1 MKVVPTGFCPLARL
15 PGDKMELRNIA
26 IIAHV
31 DHGKTTLVD
40 AMLKQAHA
48 LSRHDE
54 GGERIMDSNDL
65 ERERGITILAKNT
78 AVEWAGVKINI
89 VDTPGHADFGGEVE
103 RALSMV
109 DGVLLLVD
117 AAEGPMPQTR
127 FVLKKAV
134 EAGLKPIVVINKVD
148 KKDARPDEVLNETFD
163 LMAELG
169 ASEEQLDFPFLYAIG
184 REGAAWLG
192 DAKKD
197 NLEDLFKVILESIPA
212 PHIEEGPFQLRVAN
226 LDYSNFLGKIAL
238 GKVHRG
244 TVRKNET
251 VAIVGEYE
259 IRTQKVLAVFTHKG
273 LERLEVEEVTP
284 GDIVAIAGMEG
295 VEIGDTIASREAPE
309 ALPRLAVDEPTVSIT
324 ITPNTSPFVGREG
337 KLVTSRQIRERL
349 MHELE
354 TNVAL
359 RVIEVTPDTF
369 ELHGRGEL
377 HLSVLLETMRR
388 EGYELSVGQPSVLYK
403 EIDGQIQ
410 EPYEYLVVDVPEAKF
425 GPVMERLG
433 TRKAQMVH
441 MEQEAG
447 RIRAEF
453 TVPARAL
460 FGFRTNFL
468 TLTAGE
474 GVMSHSFSHY
484 GPHVGSLETR
494 TTGSAVAMEAG
505 VAYGYSLFRLQERI
519 SFFIDPGTEVY
530 VGMIVGENSRDNDLN
545 VNVNINK
552 KLTNVRA
559 SGSDEAIRLIPPR
572 KFTLEEAL
580 EFLAPDELLEV
591 TPKSLRLRKRVLDP
605 AQRKRAE
612 VV

>member
-1 MKVVPTGFCPLARL
+1 
-15 PGDKMELRNIA
+15 MELRNIA

-40 AMLKQAHA
+40 AMLKQAKA
-48 LSRHDE
+48 LSRHDQ
-54 GGERIMDSNDL
+54 GGERIMDSTDL

-78 AVEWAGVKINI
+78 AVQWEGVKINI

-127 FVLKKAV
+127 FVLKKAI

-148 KKDARPDEVLNETFD
+148 KKDARPEDVLNKTFD

-169 ASEEQLDFPFLYAIG
+169 ASDEQLDFPHLYAVG
-184 REGAAWLG
+184 REGTAWLG
-192 DAKKD
+192 DSPKPD
-197 NLEDLFKVILESIPA
+197 LTDLFETILRHIPA
-212 PHIEEGPFQLRVAN
+212 PKIAQGPFQLRAAN
-226 LDYSNFLGKIAL
+226 LDYSNYLGKIAL

-244 TVRKNET
+244 TVRKNQFVT
-251 VAIVGEYE
+251 IVGEHSS
-259 IRTQKVLAVFTHKG
+259 RDLKVVAVFTHQG
-273 LERLEVEEVTP
+273 LQRLEVDEATP

-295 VEIGDTIASREAPE
+295 VEIGDTIAAKEAPE

-324 ITPNTSPFVGREG
+324 VTPNTSPFAGREG
-337 KLVTSRQIRERL
+337 GFVTSRQIRERL
-349 MHELE
+349 QKELE

-359 RVIEVTPDTF
+359 RVIEATPDTF

-388 EGYELSVGQPSVLYK
+388 EGFELSVGQPRVLYK
-403 EIDGQIQ
+403 EVEGQIQ
-410 EPYEYLVVDVPEAKF
+410 EPYEYLLVDVPEAKF
-425 GPVMERLG
+425 GPVMETLG
-433 TRKAQMVH
+433 SRRAQMVH
-441 MEQEAG
+441 MGQESR

-460 FGFRTNFL
+460 FGFRTIFL

-474 GVMSHSFSHY
+474 GVMSHNFHAY

-505 VAYGYSLFRLQERI
+505 VAYAYSLYRLQERI

-530 VGMIVGENSRDNDLN
+530 VGMIVGENTRANDLN

-559 SGSDEAIRLIPPR
+559 AGSDENIRLIPPR

-580 EFLAPDELLEV
+580 EFLAPDELLEI
-591 TPKSLRLRKRVLDP
+591 TPQSLRLRKRVLDP
-605 AQRKRAE
+605 SQRKRAE
-612 VV
+612 LVQGN

>member
-1 MKVVPTGFCPLARL
+1 
-15 PGDKMELRNIA
+15 MELRNIA

-78 AVEWAGVKINI
+78 AVEWGGVKINI

-169 ASEEQLDFPFLYAIG
+169 ASEEQLDFPYLYAIG
-184 REGAAWLG
+184 RKGAAWLG
-192 DAKKD
+192 DAQKD
-197 NLEDLFKVILESIPA
+197 DLEDLFKVILESIPA

-244 TVRKNET
+244 TVKKNET
-251 VAIVGEYE
+251 VAIVGEHE
-259 IRTQKVLAVFTHKG
+259 TRTQKVLAVFTHKG

-295 VEIGDTIASREAPE
+295 VEIGDTIASRESPE

-324 ITPNTSPFVGREG
+324 VTPNTSPFAGREG
-337 KLVTSRQIRERL
+337 KFVTSRQIRERL
-349 MHELE
+349 MRELE

-403 EIDGQIQ
+403 EVGGQIQ
-410 EPYEYLVVDVPEAKF
+410 EPYEYLVIDVPEAKF
-425 GPVMERLG
+425 GPVMETLG
-433 TRKAQMVH
+433 TRKAQMAH
-441 MEQEAG
+441 MEQEGG

-453 TVPARAL
+453 RVPARAL

-474 GVMSHSFSHY
+474 GVMSHSFDSY
-484 GPHVGSLETR
+484 GPHVGALETR

-505 VAYGYSLFRLQERI
+505 VAYAYSLYRLQERI

-530 VGMIVGENSRDNDLN
+530 VGMIVGENARDNDLN

-559 SGSDEAIRLIPPR
+559 AGSDENIRLIPPR

-580 EFLAPDELLEV
+580 EFLAPDELLEI

-605 AQRKRAE
+605 TQRKRAE

>member
-1 MKVVPTGFCPLARL
+1 
-15 PGDKMELRNIA
+15 MELRNIA

-40 AMLKQAHA
+40 AMLRQANA
-48 LSRHDE
+48 LARGVD
-54 GGERIMDSNDL
+54 GDRLMDSNDL
-65 ERERGITILAKNT
+65 EKERGITILAKNT
-78 AVEWAGVKINI
+78 AVVWNDVKINI

-148 KKDARPDEVLNETFD
+148 KKDARPDAVLNETFD
-163 LMAELG
+163 LMSELG
-169 ASEEQLDFPFLYAIG
+169 ASEEQLDFPYLYAVG
-184 REGAAWLG
+184 RDGTAWRTQ
-192 DAKKD
+192 KRY
-197 NLEDLFKVILESIPA
+197 DLSELFEVILAEIPA
-212 PHIEEGPFQLRVAN
+212 PKVEEGSFQLRVAN
-226 LDYSNFLGKIAL
+226 LDYSSYLGKIAL

-244 TVRKNET
+244 TAKKGQTIVMLGEHQNRDAKI
-251 VAIVGEYE
+251 VA
-259 IRTQKVLAVFTHKG
+259 AFTHKG
-273 LERLEVEEVTP
+273 LERVEVEEVTP
-284 GDIVAIAGMEG
+284 GDIVALAGMEG
-295 VEIGDTIASREAPE
+295 VEIGDTLADKLAPE
-309 ALPRLAVDEPTVSIT
+309 ALPRLLVDEPTVSIT
-324 ITPNTSPFVGREG
+324 LTPNTSPLSGREG
-337 KLVTSRQIRERL
+337 KFVTSRQLRERL

-388 EGYELSVGQPSVLYK
+388 EGYEFSVGQPSVLLK
-403 EIDGQIQ
+403 EIEGQVN

-425 GPVMERLG
+425 GNVMESLG
-433 TRKAQMVH
+433 SRKAQMAH
-441 MEQEAG
+441 MEQDSG
-447 RIRAEF
+447 RVRADF

-468 TLTAGE
+468 SMTAGE
-474 GVMSHSFSHY
+474 GVMSHTFHGY
-484 GPHVGSLETR
+484 GPHVGGLETR
-494 TTGSAVAMEAG
+494 SSGSAVAMEAG
-505 VAYGYSLFRLQERI
+505 NAFAYSLFKLQERV

-530 VGMIVGENSRDNDLN
+530 VGMIVGENARDNDLN
-545 VNVNINK
+545 INVCKNK

-559 SGSDEAIRLIPPR
+559 AGSDENIHLTPSK

-580 EFLAPDELLEV
+580 EFLAPDELLEI

-605 AQRKRAE
+605 SKRKRAE

>member
-1 MKVVPTGFCPLARL
+1 MQ
-15 PGDKMELRNIA
+15 LRNIA

-40 AMLKQAHA
+40 AMLRQSKA
-48 LSRHDE
+48 LAKDL
-54 GGERIMDSNDL
+54 GTERIMDSNDL

-78 AVEWAGVKINI
+78 AIERDGVKINI

-127 FVLKKAV
+127 FVLKKAI

-169 ASEEQLDFPFLYAIG
+169 ATEEQLDFPYLSAVG
-184 REGAAWLG
+184 REGTAWLG
-192 DAKKD
+192 DVAKD
-197 NLEDLFKVILESIPA
+197 DLSDLFATILKHIPA
-212 PHIEEGPFQLRVAN
+212 PKIEEGPFQLRVAN
-226 LDYSNFLGKIAL
+226 LDYSSYLGKIAL

-244 TVRKNET
+244 TARKGET
-251 VAIVGEYE
+251 IAIVGESE
-259 IRTQKVLAVFTHKG
+259 TRNLKIVAAFTHKG

-295 VEIGDTIASREAPE
+295 VEIGDTLSSREAPE

-324 ITPNTSPFVGREG
+324 MTPNTSPMSGREG

-388 EGYELSVGQPSVLYK
+388 EGFEFSVGQPSVLLK
-403 EIDGQIQ
+403 DMDGQVQ
-410 EPYEYLVVDVPEAKF
+410 EPYEYLAVDVPEAKF
-425 GPVMERLG
+425 GPVMESLG
-433 TRKAQMVH
+433 GRKAQMIH
-441 MEQEAG
+441 MEQSEG
-447 RIRAEF
+447 RVRADF

-468 TLTAGE
+468 SMTAGE
-474 GVMSHSFSHY
+474 GIMSHNFHGY
-484 GPHVGSLETR
+484 GPHVGSMETR

-505 VAYGYSLFRLQERI
+505 EAFAYSLFRLQERI
-519 SFFIDPGTEVY
+519 DFFIDPGTEVY
-530 VGMIVGENSRDNDLN
+530 VGMIVGENARDNDLN
-545 VNVNINK
+545 VNVCINK

-559 SGSDEAIRLIPPR
+559 AGSDENIRLIPPR
-572 KFTLEEAL
+572 KFSLEEAL

-605 AQRKRAE
+605 SQRKRAE
-612 VV
+612 AV

>member
-1 MKVVPTGFCPLARL
+1 
-15 PGDKMELRNIA
+15 MELRNIA

-474 GVMSHSFSHY
+474 GVMSHSFSPY
-484 GPHVGSLETR
+484 GPHVGSFETR

>member
-1 MKVVPTGFCPLARL
+1 VS
-15 PGDKMELRNIA
+15 LRNIA

-40 AMLKQAHA
+40 AMLKQAKA
-48 LSRHDE
+48 LSRQDE
-54 GGERIMDSNDL
+54 GAELIMDSGDL

-78 AVEWAGVKINI
+78 AVQWEGVKINI

-127 FVLKKAV
+127 FVLKKAI

-169 ASEEQLDFPFLYAIG
+169 ASDEQLDFPHLYAVG
-184 REGAAWLG
+184 REGTAWLG
-192 DAKKD
+192 DSPKPD
-197 NLEDLFKVILESIPA
+197 LTDLFEAILRHIPA
-212 PHIEEGPFQLRVAN
+212 PEVAEGPFQLRVAN
-226 LDYSNFLGKIAL
+226 LDYSNFLGRIAL

-244 TVRKNET
+244 TVRKGQFVT
-251 VAIVGEYE
+251 IVGEHGN
-259 IRTQKVLAVFTHKG
+259 RDLKVAAVFTHQG
-273 LERLEVEEVTP
+273 LKRLEVDEAAP

-295 VEIGDTIASREAPE
+295 VEIGDTIAAKEAPE
-309 ALPRLAVDEPTVSIT
+309 ALPRLAVDDPTVSIT
-324 ITPNTSPFVGREG
+324 VTPNTSPFAGREG
-337 KLVTSRQIRERL
+337 RFVTSRQIRERL
-349 MHELE
+349 QKELK

-388 EGYELSVGQPSVLYK
+388 EGFELAVGQPSVLYK
-403 EIDGQIQ
+403 EVEGQIQ

-425 GPVMERLG
+425 GPVMETLG
-433 TRKAQMVH
+433 SRRAQMVH
-441 MEQEAG
+441 MEQDSG

-460 FGFRTNFL
+460 FGFRTIFL

-474 GVMSHSFSHY
+474 GVISHNFHAY

-505 VAYGYSLFRLQERI
+505 QAYAYSLYRLQERI

-530 VGMIVGENSRDNDLN
+530 VGMIVGENTRDNDLN

-559 SGSDEAIRLIPPR
+559 SGSDENIRLVPPR
-572 KFTLEEAL
+572 KFSLEEAL
-580 EFLAPDELLEV
+580 EFLAPDELLEI
-591 TPKSLRLRKRVLDP
+591 TPQSLRLRKRVLDP
-605 AQRKRAE
+605 SQRKRAE

>member
-1 MKVVPTGFCPLARL
+1 MS
-15 PGDKMELRNIA
+15 LRNIA

-40 AMLKQAHA
+40 AMLKQAKA
-48 LSRHDE
+48 LSRQDE
-54 GGERIMDSNDL
+54 GAELIMDSGDL

-78 AVEWAGVKINI
+78 AVDWAGVKINI

-127 FVLKKAV
+127 FVLKKAI

-169 ASEEQLDFPFLYAIG
+169 ASDDQLDFPHLYAVG
-184 REGAAWLG
+184 REGTAWLG
-192 DAKKD
+192 DSPKPDLA
-197 NLEDLFKVILESIPA
+197 DLFETILRYIPA
-212 PHIEEGPFQLRVAN
+212 PKVAEGPFQLRVAN
-226 LDYSNFLGKIAL
+226 LDYSNFLGRIAL
-238 GKVHRG
+238 GKMHRG
-244 TVRKNET
+244 TVRKNQLVT
-251 VAIVGEYE
+251 VVGEHGS
-259 IRTQKVLAVFTHKG
+259 RDLKVTAVFTHQG
-273 LERLEVEEVTP
+273 LKRLEVDEAAP
-284 GDIVAIAGMEG
+284 GDIVALAGMEG
-295 VEIGDTIASREAPE
+295 VEIGDTIAAKEAPE
-309 ALPRLAVDEPTVSIT
+309 ALSRLAVDEPTVSIT
-324 ITPNTSPFVGREG
+324 VTPNTSPFAGREG
-337 KLVTSRQIRERL
+337 RFVTSRQIRERL
-349 MHELE
+349 QKELK

-388 EGYELSVGQPSVLYK
+388 EGFELAVGQPSVLYK
-403 EIDGQIQ
+403 EVEGQIQ

-425 GPVMERLG
+425 GPVMETLG
-433 TRKAQMVH
+433 SRRAQMVH
-441 MEQEAG
+441 MEQDSG

-460 FGFRTNFL
+460 FGFRTIFL
-468 TLTAGE
+468 TLTGGE
-474 GVMSHSFSHY
+474 GVISHNFHAY

-505 VAYGYSLFRLQERI
+505 LAYAYSLFRLQERI

-530 VGMIVGENSRDNDLN
+530 VGMIVGENTRDNDLN

-559 SGSDEAIRLIPPR
+559 SGSDENIRLVPPH
-572 KFTLEEAL
+572 KFSLEEAL
-580 EFLAPDELLEV
+580 EFLAPDELLEI
-591 TPKSLRLRKRVLDP
+591 TPQSLRLRKRVLDP
-605 AQRKRAE
+605 SQRKRAE

>member
-1 MKVVPTGFCPLARL
+1 
-15 PGDKMELRNIA
+15 MELRNIA

-40 AMLKQAHA
+40 AMLKQAKA
-48 LSRHDE
+48 LSRHDAQ
-54 GGERIMDSNDL
+54 GERIMDSSDL

-78 AVEWAGVKINI
+78 AVVWNDVKINI

-109 DGVLLLVD
+109 DGVLLLID

-127 FVLKKAV
+127 FVLKKAI
-134 EAGLKPIVVINKVD
+134 EAKLKPIVVINKVD
-148 KKDARPDEVLNETFD
+148 KRDARPDEVLNETFD

-169 ASEEQLDFPFLYAIG
+169 ASEEQLDFPYLYAVG

-192 DAKKD
+192 EAKKD
-197 NLEDLFKVILESIPA
+197 GLEDLFQVVLEHIPA
-212 PHIEEGPFQLRVAN
+212 PHVEEGPFQLRVAN
-226 LDYSNFLGKIAL
+226 LDYSSFLGKIAI

-244 TVRKNET
+244 TVRKGQT
-251 VAIVGEYE
+251 VLILGEHE
-259 IRTQKVLAVFTHKG
+259 QREAKVVAAFTHQG
-273 LERLEVEEVTP
+273 LERFEVEEVSP

-295 VEIGDTIASREAPE
+295 VEIGDTLAAKEAPE

-324 ITPNTSPFVGREG
+324 LTPNTSPFAGREG
-337 KLVTSRQIRERL
+337 KFVTSRQIRERL
-349 MHELE
+349 MKELE

-388 EGYELSVGQPSVLYK
+388 EGFELSVAQPSVLLK
-403 EIDGQIQ
+403 EIDGQIH

-425 GPVMERLG
+425 GPVMEALG

-441 MEQEAG
+441 MDQGEG
-447 RIRAEF
+447 RIRADF
-453 TVPARAL
+453 TLPARAL
-460 FGFRTNFL
+460 FGFRSLFL
-468 TLTAGE
+468 SLTAGE
-474 GVMSHSFSHY
+474 GVMSHSFHGY
-484 GPHVGSLETR
+484 AAHAGALETR

-505 VAYGYSLFRLQERI
+505 VAYAYSLHRLQERI
-519 SFFIDPGTEVY
+519 RFFIEPGTEVY

-545 VNVNINK
+545 VNVCINK
-552 KLTNVRA
+552 KLTNIRA
-559 SGSDEAIRLIPPR
+559 AGSDENIRLIPPR

-605 AQRKRAE
+605 SQRKRAE

>member
-1 MKVVPTGFCPLARL
+1 
-15 PGDKMELRNIA
+15 MELRNIA

-40 AMLKQAHA
+40 AMLKQAKA
-48 LSRHDE
+48 LSRHDAE
-54 GGERIMDSNDL
+54 GERIMDSNDL

-78 AVEWAGVKINI
+78 AVEWGGVKINI

-127 FVLKKAV
+127 FVLKKAI
-134 EAGLKPIVVINKVD
+134 EAHLKPIVVINKVD
-148 KKDARPDEVLNETFD
+148 KRDARPDEVLNETFD

-169 ASEEQLDFPFLYAIG
+169 ATDEQLDFPYLYAVG
-184 REGAAWLG
+184 REGTAWLG
-192 DAKKD
+192 SEPKPDL
-197 NLEDLFKVILESIPA
+197 NDLFETILKHIPA
-212 PHIEEGPFQLRVAN
+212 PHIEQGAFQLRVAN
-226 LDYSNFLGKIAL
+226 LDYSSYLGKIAL

-244 TVRKNET
+244 TVRKGQT
-251 VAIVGEYE
+251 VVILGEHE
-259 IRTQKVLAVFTHKG
+259 NREAKVVAAFTHRG

-295 VEIGDTIASREAPE
+295 VEIGDTLAAKEAPQ

-324 ITPNTSPFVGREG
+324 MTPNTSPFAGREG
-337 KLVTSRQIRERL
+337 KYVTSRQIRERL
-349 MHELE
+349 MKELE

-388 EGYELSVGQPSVLYK
+388 EGFEFSVGQPSVLLK
-403 EIDGQIQ
+403 EMNGQVQ

-425 GPVMERLG
+425 GPVMESLG
-433 TRKAQMVH
+433 ARKAQMVH
-441 MEQEAG
+441 MDQGDG
-447 RIRAEF
+447 RVRADF

-468 TLTAGE
+468 SMTGGE
-474 GVMSHSFSHY
+474 GVMSHTFHGY
-484 GPHVGSLETR
+484 GPHVGGLETR

-505 VAYGYSLFRLQERI
+505 VAYAYSLYRLQERV
-519 SFFIDPGTEVY
+519 SFFIEPGTEVY

-552 KLTNVRA
+552 KLTNIRA
-559 SGSDEAIRLIPPR
+559 AGSDENIRLIPPR

-605 AQRKRAE
+605 SQRKRAE

>member
-1 MKVVPTGFCPLARL
+1 
-15 PGDKMELRNIA
+15 MELRNIA

-40 AMLKQAHA
+40 AMLKQAKA
-48 LSRHDE
+48 LSRHDAE
-54 GGERIMDSNDL
+54 GVRIMDSNDL

-78 AVEWAGVKINI
+78 AVEWGGVKINI

-127 FVLKKAV
+127 FVLKKAI

-169 ASEEQLDFPFLYAIG
+169 ATEEQLDFPYLYAVG
-184 REGAAWLG
+184 REGTAWLG
-192 DAKKD
+192 ETPKPD
-197 NLEDLFKVILESIPA
+197 LQDLFEVILKHIPA
-212 PHIEEGPFQLRVAN
+212 PRIEEGPFQLRVAN

-244 TVRKNET
+244 IVRKNET
-251 VAIVGEYE
+251 IAIVGEHQT
-259 IRTQKVLAVFTHKG
+259 RNLKVVAVYTHRG
-273 LERLEVEEVTP
+273 LERLEVDEVTP

-295 VEIGDTIASREAPE
+295 VEIGDTIANREAPE
-309 ALPRLAVDEPTVSIT
+309 ALPRLAVDEPTISIT
-324 ITPNTSPFVGREG
+324 VTPNTSPFVGREG

-388 EGYELSVGQPSVLYK
+388 EGFELSVGQPSVLTK
-403 EIDGQIQ
+403 VEDGKML
-410 EPYEYLVVDVPEAKF
+410 EPYEYLVVDVPESRF
-425 GPVMERLG
+425 GPVMETLG
-433 TRKAQMVH
+433 TRKGQMVH
-441 MEQEAG
+441 MEQESG

-468 TLTAGE
+468 TMTGGE
-474 GVMSHSFSHY
+474 GVMSHNFHNY
-484 GPHVGSLETR
+484 GPHMGTLETR
-494 TTGSAVAMEAG
+494 NTGSAVAMEAG
-505 VAYGYSLFRLQERI
+505 QAYGYSLFRLQERV

-545 VNVNINK
+545 INVNINK

-580 EFLAPDELLEV
+580 EFLAPDELLEI

-605 AQRKRAE
+605 SQRKRAE

>member
-1 MKVVPTGFCPLARL
+1 
-15 PGDKMELRNIA
+15 MELRNIA

-40 AMLKQAHA
+40 AMLKQAKA

-54 GGERIMDSNDL
+54 GAERIMDSNDL

-78 AVEWAGVKINI
+78 AVEWGGVKINI

-127 FVLKKAV
+127 FVLKKAI

-169 ASEEQLDFPFLYAIG
+169 ASEEQLDFPYLYAIG

-192 DAKKD
+192 DRKKEH
-197 NLEDLFKVILESIPA
+197 LEDLFQTILESIPA
-212 PHIEEGPFQLRVAN
+212 PRVEEGPFQLRVAN

-244 TVRKNET
+244 TIRKNET
-251 VAIVGEYE
+251 VAIVGEHQT
-259 IRTQKVLAVFTHKG
+259 RTQKVLAVFTHKG
-273 LERLEVEEVTP
+273 LERLEVEEVSP

-324 ITPNTSPFVGREG
+324 VTPNTSPFAGREG
-337 KLVTSRQIRERL
+337 KFVTSRQIRERL

-359 RVIEVTPDTF
+359 RVIEITPDTF

-388 EGYELSVGQPSVLYK
+388 EGYEFSVGQPSVLYK
-403 EIDGQIQ
+403 EIEGQIQ
-410 EPYEYLVVDVPEAKF
+410 EPYEYLVLDVPEAKF
-425 GPVMERLG
+425 GPVMEALG
-433 TRKAQMVH
+433 TRKAQMAH
-441 MEQEAG
+441 MEQEGG

-453 TVPARAL
+453 KVPARAL

-474 GVMSHSFSHY
+474 GVMSHSFDGY
-484 GPHVGSLETR
+484 GPHVGGLETR

-505 VAYGYSLFRLQERI
+505 VAYAYSLYRLQERI
-519 SFFIDPGTEVY
+519 SFFIEPGTEVY
-530 VGMIVGENSRDNDLN
+530 VGMIVGENARDNDLN

-559 SGSDEAIRLIPPR
+559 AGSDENIRLIPPR

-612 VV
+612 AV

>member
-1 MKVVPTGFCPLARL
+1 
-15 PGDKMELRNIA
+15 MELRNIA

>member
-1 MKVVPTGFCPLARL
+1 
-15 PGDKMELRNIA
+15 MELRNIA

-40 AMLKQAHA
+40 AMLKQAKA

-54 GGERIMDSNDL
+54 GSERIMDSNDL

-78 AVEWAGVKINI
+78 AVEWKGVKINI

-127 FVLKKAV
+127 FVLKKAI

-169 ASEEQLDFPFLYAIG
+169 ASEEQLDFPYLYAIG
-184 REGAAWLG
+184 REGRAWLKEPR
-192 DAKKD
+192 D
-197 NLEDLFKVILESIPA
+197 DLSELFETILSHIPA
-212 PHIEEGPFQLRVAN
+212 PQVAEGPFQLRVAN
-226 LDYSNFLGKIAL
+226 LDYSSFLGKIAL

-244 TVRKNET
+244 TVRKNQFVT
-251 VAIVGEYE
+251 VVGEHGQRE
-259 IRTQKVLAVFTHKG
+259 LKVVALFTHRG
-273 LERLEVEEVTP
+273 LERLEVDQAIP
-284 GDIVAIAGMEG
+284 GDILAIAGMEG
-295 VEIGDTIASREAPE
+295 VEIGDTIAAKEAPE

-324 ITPNTSPFVGREG
+324 ITPNTSPFAGKEG
-337 KLVTSRQIRERL
+337 KYVTSRQIRERL
-349 MHELE
+349 LKELE

-388 EGYELSVGQPSVLYK
+388 EGFEVSVGQPSVLFK
-403 EIDGQIQ
+403 EVEGRIQ
-410 EPYEYLVVDVPEAKF
+410 EPYEYLVLDVPEAKF
-425 GPVMERLG
+425 GPVMEVLG
-433 TRKAQMVH
+433 RRKAQMVH
-441 MEQEAG
+441 MEQDQG

-460 FGFRTNFL
+460 FGFRTLFL

-474 GVMSHSFSHY
+474 GVMSHSFHAY

-494 TTGSAVAMEAG
+494 TTGSAVAVEAG
-505 VAYGYSLFRLQERI
+505 VAYAYSLYRLQERI
-519 SFFIDPGTEVY
+519 HFFIEPGTEVY
-530 VGMIVGENSRDNDLN
+530 VGMIVGEHVRENDLN

-552 KLTNVRA
+552 KLTNIRA
-559 SGSDEAIRLIPPR
+559 AGSDENIRLIPPR
-572 KFTLEEAL
+572 RFTLEEAL
-580 EFLAPDELLEV
+580 EFLAPDELLEI
-591 TPKSLRLRKRVLDP
+591 TPQSLRLRKRVLDP
-605 AQRKRAE
+605 SQRKRAE
-612 VV
+612 AV

>member
-1 MKVVPTGFCPLARL
+1 
-15 PGDKMELRNIA
+15 MELRNIA

-40 AMLKQAHA
+40 AMLKQAKA
-48 LSRHDE
+48 LARNE
-54 GGERIMDSNDL
+54 GGERIMDSGDL

-78 AVEWAGVKINI
+78 AVEWGGVKINI

-127 FVLKKAV
+127 FVLKKAI

-148 KKDARPDEVLNETFD
+148 KRDARPDEVLNLTFD

-169 ASEEQLDFPFLYAIG
+169 ASESQLDFPYLFAIG

-192 DAKKD
+192 DNKKD
-197 NLEDLFKVILESIPA
+197 DLADLFQVILDHIPA

-244 TVRKNET
+244 VARKNQV
-251 VAIVGEYE
+251 VAIVGEHNT
-259 IRTQKVLAVFTHKG
+259 RDMKVIAAFTHRG
-273 LERLEVEEVTP
+273 LERLEVDEVTP
-284 GDIVAIAGMEG
+284 GDIVALAGMEG
-295 VEIGDTIASREAPE
+295 VEIGDTIAARETPE
-309 ALPRLAVDEPTVSIT
+309 ALPRLKVDEPTVSIT
-324 ITPNTSPFVGREG
+324 MTPNTSPFSGREG
-337 KLVTSRQIRERL
+337 KFVTSRQIRERL
-349 MHELE
+349 MKELE

-388 EGYELSVGQPSVLYK
+388 EGFEFSVGQPSVLLK
-403 EIDGQIQ
+403 EDHGRIL
-410 EPYEYLVVDVPEAKF
+410 EPYEYLVVDVPEARF
-425 GPVMERLG
+425 GPVMETLG
-433 TRKAQMVH
+433 SRKAQMVN
-441 MEQEAG
+441 MEQSDG
-447 RIRAEF
+447 RVRAEY

-460 FGFRTNFL
+460 FGFRTQFL
-468 TLTAGE
+468 SMTQGE
-474 GVMSHSFSHY
+474 GIMSHNFHDY
-484 GPHVGSLETR
+484 DTHVGPLETR

-505 VAYGYSLFRLQERI
+505 AAFAYSLHRLQERVD
-519 SFFIDPGTEVY
+519 FFIDPGTEVY

-545 VNVNINK
+545 VNVCINK

-559 SGSDEAIRLIPPR
+559 AGSDENIRLIPPR
-572 KFTLEEAL
+572 KFSLEEAL
-580 EFLAPDELLEV
+580 EFLAADELLEI
-591 TPKSLRLRKRVLDP
+591 TPQNLRLRKRVLDP
-605 AQRKRAE
+605 SQRKRAE

>member
-1 MKVVPTGFCPLARL
+1 
-15 PGDKMELRNIA
+15 MELRNIA

-40 AMLKQAHA
+40 AMLKQAKA
-48 LSRHDE
+48 LSRHDAA
-54 GGERIMDSNDL
+54 GERIMDSNDL

-78 AVEWAGVKINI
+78 AVVWNDVKINI

-127 FVLKKAV
+127 FVLKKAI

-148 KKDARPDEVLNETFD
+148 KRDARPDEVLNETFD

-169 ASEEQLDFPFLYAIG
+169 ASEEQLDFPYLYAIG
-184 REGAAWLG
+184 REGAAWLKE
-192 DAKKD
+192 KKD
-197 NLEDLFKVILESIPA
+197 GLEDLFQVILSHIPA
-212 PHIEEGPFQLRVAN
+212 PKVEEGPFQLRVAN
-226 LDYSNFLGKIAL
+226 LDYSSFLGKIAI

-244 TVRKNET
+244 SVRKGQ
-251 VAIVGEYE
+251 VISIVGEHGS
-259 IRTQKVLAVFTHKG
+259 RDAKVVAAFTHQG
-273 LERLEVEEVTP
+273 LERLEVLEVAP

-295 VEIGDTIASREAPE
+295 VEIGDTLAAKEAPE

-324 ITPNTSPFVGREG
+324 LTPNTSPFAGREG
-337 KLVTSRQIRERL
+337 KFVTSRQIRERL
-349 MHELE
+349 LKELE

-388 EGYELSVGQPSVLYK
+388 EGFEFSVGQPSVLLK
-403 EIDGQIQ
+403 EVGGQVH

-425 GPVMERLG
+425 GPVMEALG

-441 MEQEAG
+441 MEQDSG
-447 RIRAEF
+447 RVRAEF

-460 FGFRTNFL
+460 FGFRTLFL

-474 GVMSHSFSHY
+474 GVMSHSFHGY
-484 GPHVGSLETR
+484 APHVGALETR

-505 VAYGYSLFRLQERI
+505 VAFAYSLHRLQERI

-545 VNVNINK
+545 VNVCINK
-552 KLTNVRA
+552 KLTNIRA
-559 SGSDEAIRLIPPR
+559 AGSDENIRLIPPR

-605 AQRKRAE
+605 SQRKRAE